1 MSNLPSMPVTRGAA
15 AQNIKKPT
23 SEENGSGGG
32 KLVAQRSHR
41 NTKGTTVMTNFPKLA
56 AKHTSRTSRK
66 ASRAKGKRNPVSD
79 AQSQPFTPVK
89 LPIAP
94 SAHSGNDGDDD
105 DDGGESTR
113 NISPR
118 AKSPT
123 LVSGLFS
130 TIFYRSY
137 YSYLMPF

>member
-1 MSNLPSMPVTRGAA
+1 MPVTHGATA
-15 AQNIKKPT
+15 WNIEKPT

-32 KLVAQRSHR
+32 KSVARQSHR
-41 NTKGTTVMTNFPKLA
+41 NTKGTTMMTNVPKSA

-66 ASRAKGKRNPVSD
+66 ASRAKGKCNPVSD
-79 AQSQPFTPVK
+79 AQSQPFTPVE

-94 SAHSGNDGDDD
+94 SAHSGNDSDDD
-105 DDGGESTR
+105 DDGSESTR

-118 AKSPT
+118 AKLPT

-130 TIFYRSY
+130 TIFYHSY

>member
-1 MSNLPSMPVTRGAA
+1 MPVTRGAT
-15 AQNIKKPT
+15 AQNIEKPT
-23 SEENGSGGG
+23 SEENGSSGG
-32 KLVAQRSHR
+32 KSVAWRSHR
-41 NTKGTTVMTNFPKLA
+41 NTKGTTMTTNVPKSA
-56 AKHTSRTSRK
+56 AKRTSHTSRK

-79 AQSQPFTPVK
+79 AQSQPFTPVE

-94 SAHSGNDGDDD
+94 SAHSGDDSD
-105 DDGGESTR
+105 DNNDGGESTR

-130 TIFYRSY
+130 TIFYCSY

>member
-1 MSNLPSMPVTRGAA
+1 MPVTRGAA
-15 AQNIKKPT
+15 AQNIEKPT

-32 KLVAQRSHR
+32 KSVARQSHR
-41 NTKGTTVMTNFPKLA
+41 NTKGTTVTTNVPKSA
-56 AKHTSRTSRK
+56 AKHTSHTSRK
-66 ASRAKGKRNPVSD
+66 ASRAKGKHNPVSD
-79 AQSQPFTPVK
+79 AQSQPFTPIE

-94 SAHSGNDGDDD
+94 SAHSG
-105 DDGGESTR
+105 DDGSESTR